1 MTYLNPQVGSIRIP
15 RVTEISRPFWEAVAD
30 HRLTFQRCENCG
42 AAIFNPAPIC
52 RFCTSA
58 QLRWEESAGIGSVY
72 SWTVAWRP
80 QSPAFE
86 VPYAPIIVDLAEGYQ
101 MISILVN
108 CSVDDV
114 RVGLPVEVVYY
125 EVGDRTLPYFQ
136 PTQPKD

>member
-1 MTYLNPQVGSIRIP
+1 VTQLEPQIGNIRIP
-15 RVTEISRPFWEAVAD
+15 RMTDLSRPFWEAVAD
-30 HRLTFQRCENCG
+30 HRLLFQRCESCG

-52 RFCTSA
+52 RVCMSK
-58 QLRWEESAGIGSVY
+58 QLRWEESAGVGTVY

-108 CSVDDV
+108 CPVVDV

-136 PTQPKD
+136 PTPQD